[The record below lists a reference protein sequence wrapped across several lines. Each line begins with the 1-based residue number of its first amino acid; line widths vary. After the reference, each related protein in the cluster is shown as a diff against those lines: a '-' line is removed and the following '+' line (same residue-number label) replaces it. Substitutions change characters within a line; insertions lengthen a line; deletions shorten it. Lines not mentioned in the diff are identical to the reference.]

1 MPAAAGTGYQRCGDD
16 GLQWAVRSSR
26 RAANRVSYLRWSDA
40 PVLFVIAQDLRK
52 MRVLADVDE
61 ADVGKL
67 REAMGVE
74 AVVDAFPGEIF
85 HGTVQQVRYS
95 PNNVQG
101 VVTYSA
107 VVEVQNPE
115 EKLRP
120 GMTATVTVKTKEAKN
135 VLRVPN
141 AALRFKPS
149 PPLGPNG
156 KPVPQAPLPP
166 LPKGQGRVHV
176 LLSEQPGDEKEELRV
191 VGVGITDGIH
201 TEVTGLS
208 EGAKVVTDEG
218 ETDDKKKKG
227 KPF

>member
-1 MPAAAGTGYQRCGDD
+1 
-16 GLQWAVRSSR
+16 
-26 RAANRVSYLRWSDA
+26 
-40 PVLFVIAQDLRK
+40 
-52 MRVLADVDE
+52 
-61 ADVGKL
+61 
-67 REAMGVE
+67 
-74 AVVDAFPGEIF
+74 
-85 HGTVQQVRYS
+85 
-95 PNNVQG
+95 
-101 VVTYSA
+101 
-107 VVEVQNPE
+107 
-115 EKLRP
+115 
-120 GMTATVTVKTKEAKN
+120 MTATVTVKTKEAKN

-176 LLSEQPGDEKEELRV
+176 LLSEQPGDEKEEVRV
-191 VGVGITDGIH
+191 VGIGITDGIH